1 MGKKSTPMKSISK
14 AKLKEMI
21 AEDKVLTVELAEKE
35 TKRKRIREQIALYMV
50 TNKLKRIEET
60 TSMRSVILIQKSKSE
75 FIEEMFLKLTKIKL
89 WAVCSPVMKKVVKL
103 PDAKSYYKSVDQGD
117 PYIKIDELKEDSK
130 DVI

>member
-14 AKLKEMI
+14 AKLKALI
-21 AEDKVLTVELAEKE
+21 AEDKVLTAVLAEKE
-35 TKRKRIREQIALYMV
+35 TRRKRIREQVALYMA

-60 TSMRSVILIQKSKSE
+60 TSKRSVILIQKSKSE
-75 FIEEMFLKLTKIKL
+75 FKEEMFLKLTKIKL
-89 WAVCSPVMKKVVKL
+89 WAVCNPVMKKVIKL

-117 PYIKIDELKEDSK
+117 PYVKIDDLKEDSK